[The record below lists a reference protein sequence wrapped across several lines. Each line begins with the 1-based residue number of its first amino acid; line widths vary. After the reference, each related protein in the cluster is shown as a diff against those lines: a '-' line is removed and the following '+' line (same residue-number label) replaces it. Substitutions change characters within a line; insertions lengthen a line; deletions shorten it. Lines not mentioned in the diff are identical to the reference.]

1 MMKQKQLFQADLI
14 YTTSPE
20 QLITQSAAYIA
31 VTDGKI
37 EGVSSGIPAGYE
49 QVPVRQFSGGFL
61 IPAFTDLHVH
71 APQIA
76 NMGLGYDCELLQWLE
91 RYTFPEESRYQD
103 LTYAEN
109 QYRRFIHLLW
119 QYGSLYSVIFATIHR
134 QATLRLMQLAAQ
146 AGLSAYV
153 GKVNMDRN
161 APAYLCESQSQAVHE
176 TVAWLQ
182 DCRQNQA
189 SLGAVRPIL
198 TPRFVPSC
206 TPELQRWL
214 GQLAREYQL
223 PVQSHLSENRD
234 EIAWVHDLSPAAADY
249 ASVYDEAGLLGQ
261 TPTIMAHCIWN
272 TDQEITLLRQRGVY
286 VAHCPTSNNNLA
298 SGIAPVAR
306 YLREGLRVGLGSDLS
321 GGHTPGM
328 AEVQRQ
334 ALQASRLYHT
344 LKDPQSPALSL
355 AAAFYMAT
363 RGGGAFF
370 GQVGSFEPGF
380 SFDALWIDDASLD
393 DGNARSLEERLSR
406 YIYCGDDRQIR
417 ERWRA
422 GQLLP
427 EPFGR

>member
-1 MMKQKQLFQADLI
+1 MAQKQLFQANLV
-14 YTTSPE
+14 YTTGPE
-20 QLITQSAAYIA
+20 TLLTLPQAYVA
-31 VTDGKI
+31 VTDGRI
-37 EGVSSGIPAGYE
+37 ESVSSALPPGFE
-49 QVPVRQFSGGFL
+49 KMTVRQFTGGFL
-61 IPAFTDLHVH
+61 IPPFTDLHVH

-76 NMGLGYDCELLQWLE
+76 NIGLGYDCELLQWLE

-103 LTYAEN
+103 LAYAKL

-119 QYGSLYSVIFATIHR
+119 QYGSLYSVVFATIHR
-134 QATLRLMQLAAQ
+134 PATELLMQLASQ
-146 AGLSAYV
+146 AGLAAYI

-161 APAYLCESQSQAVHE
+161 SPAYLCESPAESFRE

-182 DCRQNQA
+182 DWQRDQA
-189 SLGAVRPIL
+189 RYGAVKPIL

-206 TPELQRWL
+206 TPELQRQL
-214 GQLAREYQL
+214 GRLARQYQL
-223 PVQSHLSENRD
+223 PVQSHLSENRE
-234 EIAWVHDLSPAAADY
+234 EIAWVHALDPEAENY
-249 ASVYDEAGLLGQ
+249 ASVYDQAGLLGQ

-272 TDQEITLLRQRGVY
+272 TEQELQLLRRRGVY

-306 YLREGLRVGLGSDLS
+306 YLREGLNMGLGSDLS

-344 LKDPQSPALSL
+344 LLDPQSPSLSL
-355 AAAFYMAT
+355 TNVFYLAT
-363 RGGGAFF
+363 RGGGSFF

-380 SFDALWIDDASLD
+380 SFDALWIDDAGLD
-393 DGNARSLEERLSR
+393 AGPERSLEERLSR
-406 YIYCGDDRQIR
+406 YIYCGDDRQIK

-427 EPFGR
+427 EPFKP